1 MKKLLIVETEYVGH
15 YLTGYIKYILRALN
29 KKNIQI
35 YLLTSK
41 DAIKRGKGALEIL
54 KKEKVNFYI
63 KTIPNVTVLQKNFIS
78 LTIYQ
83 LKQYFLIK
91 KKFNVLDDHIKF
103 DHVILTSIQRI
114 DKVISILGSPFGSTK
129 FSGIFLGL
137 KFHLNKFKIKSS
149 STNHFLSRFLFY
161 KLLKIKTLTKILTND
176 YLLKNYLKDE
186 KWFNNKKVM
195 FLHDPKEFNFTYS
208 RTAALKKLNI
218 NSNKYIILVYGAIIN
233 SKGIEELLNI
243 YKHDSDNIHCLI
255 VGKQFDDVRRYL
267 KNNPF
272 VKNLKKK
279 NVISTYD
286 EWQDEEKESIF
297 FSAADVIWVGYKNYS
312 FPSGVMYQAACLNKP
327 TILSK
332 EAGFI
337 NNLNKKYRI
346 GISCNVNEPLEIL
359 NAIKKIKNNKY
370 KLILKKNISQFYQ
383 ISKPSIWT
391 KKFQN
396 YILNII

>member
-1 MKKLLIVETEYVGH
+1 MKKLLIIETEYVGH
-15 YLTGYIKYILRALN
+15 YLTGYIKYILRAI
-29 KKNIQI
+29 KKKKIKI
-35 YLLTSK
+35 YLLLSEETLK
-41 DAIKRGKGALEIL
+41 YGKGALKIL
-54 KKEKVNFYI
+54 KDEKVSFDI
-63 KTIPNVTVLQKNFIS
+63 KTLPSVKVHQKNFIS
-78 LTIYQ
+78 LSIYQ
-83 LKQYFLIK
+83 FKLYFLIK
-91 KKFNVLDDHIKF
+91 KHFRNLNTQEKF

-114 DKVISILGSPFGSTK
+114 DKAISFLGSPFGLTK

-149 STNHFLSRFLFY
+149 STNHFLSRFLFF

-195 FLHDPKEFNFTYS
+195 FLHDPKEFNFIYS
-208 RTAALKKLNI
+208 RANALKKLNI
-218 NSNKYIILVYGAIIN
+218 NSNKFIILVYGAIMD
-233 SKGIEELLNI
+233 SKGVQELLNI
-243 YKHDSDNIHCLI
+243 YKHDSENIHCLI
-255 VGKQFDDVRRYL
+255 VGKQLDNAEKYL

-272 VKNLKKK
+272 VKNLKK
-279 NVISTYD
+279 NNMISIYD
-286 EWQDEEKESIF
+286 EWQNEEKESIF
-297 FSAADVIWVGYKNYS
+297 FSAADAIWVGYKNYS

-332 EAGFI
+332 QAGFI
-337 NNLNKKYRI
+337 NDLNKKHRI
-346 GISCNVNEPLEIL
+346 GISCDVNEPLEIL
-359 NAIKKIKNNKY
+359 KAIKKIKNNKY

>member
-41 DAIKRGKGALEIL
+41 DAVKYGKGALEIL

-63 KTIPNVTVLQKNFIS
+63 KTIPSVTVLHKNFIS
-78 LTIYQ
+78 LIIYQ

-91 KKFNVLDDHIKF
+91 KKFNVLDNQIKF

-137 KFHLNKFKIKSS
+137 KFHQNKFKIKSS
-149 STNHFLSRFLFY
+149 STNHFLSRFLFF

-186 KWFNNKKVM
+186 KWLNNKKVM
-195 FLHDPKEFNFTYS
+195 FLHDPKEFNFIYS
-208 RTAALKKLNI
+208 RTNALKKLNI
-218 NSNKYIILVYGAIIN
+218 NSNKFIILVYGAIID
-233 SKGIEELLNI
+233 SKGVEELLNI
-243 YKHDSDNIHCLI
+243 YKHDSENIHCLI
-255 VGKQFDDVRRYL
+255 VGKQLDYPGRYL

-272 VKNLKKK
+272 IKNLKK
-279 NVISTYD
+279 NNLISIYD
-286 EWQDEEKESIF
+286 EWQNEERESIF
-297 FSAADVIWVGYKNYS
+297 FSAADAIWVGYKNYS

-332 EAGFI
+332 QAGFI
-337 NNLNKKYRI
+337 NDLNKKHRI
-346 GISCNVNEPLEIL
+346 GISCDVNEPLEIL
-359 NAIKKIKNNKY
+359 KAIKKIKNNKY
-370 KLILKKNISQFYQ
+370 KLILKKNISKFHQ
-383 ISKPSIWT
+383 ISKSSIWT
-391 KKFQN
+391 KKFQDF
-396 YILNII
+396 ILKTI